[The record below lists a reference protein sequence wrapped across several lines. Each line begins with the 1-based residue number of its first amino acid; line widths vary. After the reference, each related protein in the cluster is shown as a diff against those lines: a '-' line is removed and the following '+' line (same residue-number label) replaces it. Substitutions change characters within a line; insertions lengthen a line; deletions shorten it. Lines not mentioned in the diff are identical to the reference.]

1 MQSSASLD
9 PTKFV
14 ATPAPGRSCGTCT
27 LCCKVYDVPALDK
40 PAGQWCRHCR
50 PGQGCGI
57 WQTRPDHCRAFHCL
71 YMTEGWLAEEWK
83 PERAKFVLTL
93 DPATRFLLAQVDP
106 GQPRAWR
113 AAPYYD
119 QFKRW
124 AAAAVPEGR
133 LVVIFVNRSA
143 TVVLPD
149 RDVDVGVMEADDR
162 LFMDMRMTPG
172 GPAYDLSKRKVA

>member
-1 MQSSASLD
+1 
-9 PTKFV
+9 
-14 ATPAPGRSCGTCT
+14 
-27 LCCKVYDVPALDK
+27 
-40 PAGQWCRHCR
+40 
-50 PGQGCGI
+50 
-57 WQTRPDHCRAFHCL
+57 
-71 YMTEGWLAEEWK
+71 MTEGWLAEEWK